1 MTSICNPM
9 NPQIVSIKA
18 SGTSPSMSFRGVVSG
33 VTIKSHS
40 MPALFDGPFRQIV
53 ATREQKITEVTIRF
67 VNAIQVVS
75 ECETVPVKTSRKKK
89 SK

>member
-53 ATREQKITEVTIRF
+53 AREQKITEVTIRF
-67 VNAIQVVS
+67 VNALRLCLSARLFQ
-75 ECETVPVKTSRKKK
+75 
-89 SK
+89 